1 MNEIRW
7 VFAQGG
13 WVSYALA
20 AVSVLLWSA
29 VLVRAQI
36 LWPANPLSPDAG
48 KNGPGALAHFL
59 RDAPRFRN
67 SPGRLKMRARRA
79 LRRLEMMRDV
89 ISTLVVIAPLLGL
102 LGTVTG
108 MVEMFGS
115 LQSTAGTG
123 GEQTVAGGISTAMVT
138 TQLGLVI
145 AAPGVIVAYW
155 LTRQQMR
162 RERDIHDVLHAI
174 EESMP

>member
-1 MNEIRW
+1 MSGVEW
-7 VFAQGG
+7 VFVQGG

-29 VLVRAQI
+29 VLIRTLT
-36 LWPANPLSPDAG
+36 LWPTKSLSLECQPRGRGVLACFMSE
-48 KNGPGALAHFL
+48 ALRVKA
-59 RDAPRFRN
+59 
-67 SPGRLKMRARRA
+67 SPSRLKQRARRA
-79 LRRLEMMRDV
+79 KQQLSAMREF
-89 ISTLVVIAPLLGL
+89 IATLVLIAPLLGL

-115 LQSTAGTG
+115 LQSVEGAG

-145 AAPGVIVAYW
+145 AAPGMIVAYW
-155 LTRQQMR
+155 LTRQQLR
-162 RERDIHDVLHAI
+162 RERDIQDVVLAL
-174 EESMP
+174 EESSS